1 MEIIYRQLED
11 LRSERIRII
20 ENRGLQAKDEY
31 ERDLETL
38 YLREREL
45 KSELITI
52 TLQIR

>member
-1 MEIIYRQLED
+1 MEAIYKRLED
-11 LRSERIRII
+11 LKSERLRIF
-20 ENRGLQAKDEY
+20 ENRGLMAKDEY
-31 ERDLETL
+31 ERELETL